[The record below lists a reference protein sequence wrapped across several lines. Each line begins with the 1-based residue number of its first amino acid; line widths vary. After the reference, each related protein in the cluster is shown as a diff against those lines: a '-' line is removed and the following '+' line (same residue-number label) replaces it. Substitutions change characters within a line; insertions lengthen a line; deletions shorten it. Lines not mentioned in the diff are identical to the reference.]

1 MPGIPLLVVW
11 VALLCGYIPYSMG
24 FAFLNPVVVIAY
36 GFLSLLI
43 GATVTRPGWVL
54 TASLT
59 TTLLALITVNATSG
73 MMQIVLPSW
82 GVLAAS
88 IWLSCSGALL
98 TGGLRNWLLRHGR
111 NEEQIRNWLRL
122 LFAALA
128 LIVYFNGLLPYDWKM
143 WLAERTTNEHLIRF
157 AFVCGAIFVGIWR
170 MTR

>member
-11 VALLCGYIPYSMG
+11 VAVLCGYIPYSMG
-24 FAFLNPVVVIAY
+24 FAFLNPVIVIAY

-43 GATVTRPGWVL
+43 GATVTRPGWVAA
-54 TASLT
+54 ASIF
-59 TTLLALITVNATSG
+59 TTLLALVTTNATSG
-73 MMQIVLPSW
+73 VLHLVLPSW

-88 IWLSCSGALL
+88 IWLSLCGALL
-98 TGGLRNWLLRHGR
+98 TEGLRNSLLRQGR
-111 NEEQIRNWLRL
+111 DEEQIRNWLRM

-128 LIVYFNGLLPYDWKM
+128 LLVYFNGLLPYDIKM

-157 AFVCGAIFVGIWR
+157 ALVSGAIFVGIWR